1 MPPTRFPMPSVGRRG
16 CSREA
21 AHSRLPPSK
30 AAAFATAVDGVRLAR
45 ERGAKTTRRLALE
58 DTRSP
63 AGYLRATD
71 TDRDLRPSCPRVFL
85 RPRIHPCQQG
95 APLRC
100 AAPRRRALLTSA
112 HLEPDPAPA
121 REFRLR
127 AHTRATA
134 IAAALGSAAGTFCQK
149 AQRKKGAVSGTS
161 TLQGQRVRLKVRKL
175 KVRKQ
180 ERLNQRSAL
189 FP

>member
-1 MPPTRFPMPSVGRRG
+1 MELLSEERCGAARLRRMAGGCMPPTRFPMPSVGRRG

-30 AAAFATAVDGVRLAR
+30 AAAFATAVDGVRSLA
-45 ERGAKTTRRLALE
+45 RGAKTTRRLALE

-71 TDRDLRPSCPRVFL
+71 TDRDLRPSCPRELL

-134 IAAALGSAAGTFCQK
+134 TAAALGSAAGTFCQK
-149 AQRKKGAVSGTS
+149 AQRKRAQC
-161 TLQGQRVRLKVRKL
+161 QGLAHCKARG
-175 KVRKQ
+175 
-180 ERLNQRSAL
+180 
-189 FP
+189 PD